1 MGNEHWDSWE
11 VAAHFSTCEVK
22 SMRSGKQNSNKQT
35 QSYQC
40 AEGEL
45 LPGFIQ
51 RGEMFKLHLF
61 PTSSKDTKRVAS

>member
-40 AEGEL
+40 AEGE
-45 LPGFIQ
+45 
-51 RGEMFKLHLF
+51 
-61 PTSSKDTKRVAS
+61 